1 MKRFPDILMIVAVLS
16 GVVYLLEQNA
26 ASSIIRLIALV
37 LLITSLVV
45 SIVYFLIDQE
55 RKTKS

>member
-1 MKRFPDILMIVAVLS
+1 MIVAVLS